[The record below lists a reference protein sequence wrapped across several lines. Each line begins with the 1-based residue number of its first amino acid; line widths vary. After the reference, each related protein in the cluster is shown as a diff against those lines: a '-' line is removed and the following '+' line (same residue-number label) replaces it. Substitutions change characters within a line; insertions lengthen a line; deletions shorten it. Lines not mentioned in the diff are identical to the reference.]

1 MLATT
6 ATTATTATKPQQY
19 SLNTANY
26 QQFKQGPFKDHK
38 FKYGD
43 LSNMLYDG
51 NKQPSYTSMKP
62 KEPKETDYAVNPQ
75 TGETT
80 NRLAYQRETPQ
91 PGEDPFNMDLTT
103 QGRSA
108 FQNAQSKYSHDEA
121 KHQRE
126 HETMNKH
133 DTDLVQA
140 MLAQL
145 SPATIHQLELN
156 KDFSQIFTTP
166 TAGEAPHRAYKLFK
180 IMEATFNKADPA
192 GIAHSLKEAINFRR
206 DNAATSVF
214 EFTTTLKKHLDTA
227 TGALDPQATGYIA
240 VTDLQSALALCSFGS
255 TVDEA
260 ELRALRAI
268 LKMGPPVQFGRSPLL
283 PVLNTII
290 AEMLKEVAISESTS
304 NTTTTSTA
312 TTTTK
317 AFIVAG
323 GGKAGGP
330 ITTAKLP
337 RDTVYDAAKHC
348 NTCYKL
354 KNLINRHLPKYC
366 RTAKEAAAAA
376 AAATATTATATAATT
391 AATTTAGAKALI
403 TTTTSTADNATA
415 AAHAAE
421 IARMTAM
428 LETQK
433 EMMNNQQETLR
444 GLLGSISGGPGSI

>member
-1 MLATT
+1 ML
-6 ATTATTATKPQQY
+6 ATTATTATKPQQH
-19 SLNTANY
+19 SLTTANY
-26 QQFKQGPFKDHK
+26 QTFKQGAFKDHK

-91 PGEDPFNMDLTT
+91 PGEDQFNMELTT

-108 FQNAQSKYSHDEA
+108 FQNAQSKYSQDEA

-145 SPATIHQLELN
+145 SPETIHQLELN
-156 KDFSQIFTTP
+156 KDFPQIFATP
-166 TAGEAPHRAYKLFK
+166 TAGEAPNRAYKLFK

-192 GIAHSLKEAINFRR
+192 GIAHSLKEAIHLKR

-214 EFTTTLKKHLDTA
+214 EFTTTLKKSLDTA
-227 TGALDPQATGYIA
+227 TGALDPQGTGYIA
-240 VTDLQSALALCSFGS
+240 VTDLQSALALCSFG
-255 TVDEA
+255 TTADEA

-268 LKMGPPVQFGRSPLL
+268 LKMGPPLQFGRAPLL
-283 PVLNTII
+283 PPLNTII

-304 NTTTTSTA
+304 NTTAST

-323 GGKAGGP
+323 GKAGGP
-330 ITTAKLP
+330 ITTAQLP
-337 RDTVYDAAKHC
+337 RDTVYDADKHC
-348 NTCYKL
+348 KTCYTL
-354 KNLINRHLPKYC
+354 RNLISRHPPQYC
-366 RTAKEAAAAA
+366 RTAKREAAKAAA
-376 AAATATTATATAATT
+376 KAATT
-391 AATTTAGAKALI
+391 AASATTAAAPATTAAGAKALI
-403 TTTTSTADNATA
+403 TTTTLSEDNATA